1 MSVDIYLLLE
11 RELARTCPRN
21 IPDSMLRTL
30 DGVNDVERK
39 ELRGRSL
46 LKVVYDPQIG
56 SSTAILEAMERI
68 GCRASLI
75 GL

>member
-11 RELARTCPRN
+11 RGSATSCPQ
-21 IPDSMLRTL
+21 DMSGSMLRTL
-30 DGVNDVERK
+30 DGVKNVEER
-39 ELRGRSL
+39 ELRDRRL
-46 LKVVYDPQIG
+46 LKVVYDPLIG
-56 SSTAILEAMERI
+56 SSTVILKAMERI

>member
-11 RELARTCPRN
+11 REPARTCPRD

-30 DGVNDVERK
+30 DGISSVERR
-39 ELRGRSL
+39 ELRERGL